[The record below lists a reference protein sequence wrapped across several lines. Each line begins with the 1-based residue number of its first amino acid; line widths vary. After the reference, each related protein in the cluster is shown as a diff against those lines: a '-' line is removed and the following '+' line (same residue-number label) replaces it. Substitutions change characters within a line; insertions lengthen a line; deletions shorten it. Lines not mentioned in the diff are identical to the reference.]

1 MHRWEE
7 IELEKQDARIEG
19 REEGRQ
25 EGLKEGR
32 EEGLKEG
39 RSESKREIAANL
51 KKAGVD
57 NDIIAAGTGLSLQ
70 EIEQL

>member
-19 REEGRQ
+19 REEGRV
-25 EGLKEGR
+25 EGRKEGR
-32 EEGLKEG
+32 EEGRKEG
-39 RSESKREIAANL
+39 YEESKREIAANL

-57 NDIIAAGTGLSLQ
+57 NEIIAAGTGLSLE
-70 EIEQL
+70 EIEGL